1 MKTYEEMAE
10 SVLRRIK
17 ENEIKRKRRQR
28 KVVSVFFAVVV
39 SVLTAV
45 NIGSS
50 AFARNM
56 PFIGSAF
63 AYVQDKLG
71 CFGLY
76 SKYAHKVGEKAES
89 NGISITMSEVF
100 YDGLNL
106 YVSYVVE
113 NDKFRDGLKRA
124 EYQMKQLDYHAD
136 SYILC
141 DGRKYDLLYK
151 DTGIA
156 GLEGGFSDERTFVG
170 IETYYLEKEDLASD
184 FKLHVDIDSVGLVD
198 GIQESGEWVFD
209 VEVHNDK
216 DKLETY
222 KINIENEG
230 HTIDKVVVSPIMVT
244 VYTSYPDIY
253 KGTVS
258 YRVFV
263 YSDLSPD
270 KDIGISGE
278 YAAANGVTR
287 IPRNRIGKEMD
298 IYVFDA
304 ASQADGEKTNQK
316 DVVERNAIVTAHVD
330 LK

>member
-1 MKTYEEMAE
+1 M
-10 SVLRRIK
+10 I
-17 ENEIKRKRRQR
+17 
-28 KVVSVFFAVVV
+28 
-39 SVLTAV
+39 
-45 NIGSS
+45 
-50 AFARNM
+50 
-56 PFIGSAF
+56 
-63 AYVQDKLG
+63 
-71 CFGLY
+71 
-76 SKYAHKVGEKAES
+76 
-89 NGISITMSEVF
+89 
-100 YDGLNL
+100 
-106 YVSYVVE
+106 E
-113 NDKFRDGLKRA
+113 NDKFQDELERTD
-124 EYQMKQLDYHAD
+124 YHMKQLDYHAD
-136 SYILC
+136 SYIMC
-141 DGRKYDLLYK
+141 DGIRHDLLYK

-156 GLEGGFSDERTFVG
+156 GLEGDFPDERTFVG
-170 IETYYLEKEDLASD
+170 METYYLEEEDIISD
-184 FKLHVDIDSVGLVD
+184 FKLHVSIDSVGLFD
-198 GIQESGEWVFD
+198 GVQERGEWVFD

-222 KINIENEG
+222 VINLENEG
-230 HTIDKVVVSPIMVT
+230 HSIDKVVVSPVMAT

-304 ASQADGEKTNQK
+304 ASLADGEKTNQK